1 MQKAIEKAVKSF
13 LENTEKRDV
22 KVISH
27 HDTDGITS
35 AAILAKTLKRLDKK
49 FSIKIVKQL
58 DKEQVDCLKKSC
70 KKEVVIFL
78 DLGSSLLD
86 EISGFQNPVFVIDH
100 HELSS
105 QATDNVTVINPHLF
119 GEEEISGAGLT
130 YLFAKALIPESKD
143 LANLAVLGMV
153 GDMLDREVSKL
164 NNKIIEDAEVVI
176 KKGLMLY
183 PATRPIHK
191 ALEFSSSIYIPGV
204 TGNPKGVM
212 SMLREVDIK
221 KQGNEYKSLLNL
233 DEEETSRLITAILL
247 RTHQTP
253 DRLIGNLYLVKF
265 FNKLEDARELS
276 AMINAC
282 SRLGYSDTAL
292 AFCLDNKKA
301 KTRAE
306 TIYADYK
313 QHLVKALN
321 YADANKVEGKGYVI
335 LNARD
340 EIKDTMIGT
349 VASILSMSKNYPDG
363 TVIIAMSYDQERIKV
378 SARVAGKNG
387 RNVRE
392 VLMNVTSDF
401 GAECGGHA
409 MAAGCLISKDQETK
423 FLENLTKSF
432 ETEVIKI

>member
-13 LENTEKRDV
+13 LEILKERDV
-22 KVISH
+22 KIISH

-35 AAILAKTLKRLDKK
+35 AAIMSRTLKRLDKK
-49 FSIKIVKQL
+49 FSVKIVKQL
-58 DKEQVDCLKKSC
+58 DKEFLVKLKKSC
-70 KKEVVIFL
+70 KKEALLFL

-86 EISGFQNPVFVIDH
+86 EISSFENPVLVIDH
-100 HELSS
+100 HEISS
-105 QATDNVTVINPHLF
+105 EASGNVQLINPHLF
-119 GEEEISGAGLT
+119 NEEEISGAGLT
-130 YLFAKALIPESKD
+130 YLFSKAISQENKD
-143 LANLAVLGMV
+143 LANLAVLGIV

-164 NNKIIEDAEVVI
+164 NNKIIEDAELVI

-183 PATRPIHK
+183 PATRPVHK

-204 TGNPKGVM
+204 TGNSKGVL
-212 SMLREVDIK
+212 SLLREIDIK
-221 KQGNEYKSLLNL
+221 KQGNEYKSLLEL

-247 RTHQTP
+247 RTRQNHE
-253 DRLIGNLYLVKF
+253 RLIGNVYLVKF

-282 SRLGYSDTAL
+282 SRLGYSDVAL

-301 KTRAE
+301 KTKAE

-313 QHLVKALN
+313 QYLVEALN
-321 YADANKVEGKGYVI
+321 YADNNKVEGKGYVI
-335 LNARD
+335 LNAQDR
-340 EIKDTMIGT
+340 IRDTMIGT
-349 VASILSMSKNYPDG
+349 VASILSMSKNYPEG
-363 TVIIAMSYDQERIKV
+363 TIIIAMSYDNERIKV
-378 SARVAGKNG
+378 SARVSGRNG

-392 VLMNVTSDF
+392 ILSQVTSSF

-409 MAAGCLISKDQETK
+409 LAAGCLISKNQESQ
-423 FLENLTKSF
+423 FLASLTKSL